1 MFQSALIR
9 SRFGGYYGYSSLL
22 LLCYIS
28 TRAMHG
34 FDSSLLVAG
43 CGVVVVL
50 CFTIYGLYARGRG
63 ARAQRSERERQR
75 KEYWGYE

>member
-1 MFQSALIR
+1 
-9 SRFGGYYGYSSLL
+9 
-22 LLCYIS
+22 
-28 TRAMHG
+28 MHG